1 MLARANPE
9 TSSPGVCWSGE
20 ADGIGLGLVSTIEGV
35 ALIDADGD
43 EVGEGEAVGDGVDR
57 GEAEGEGVVV
67 GDGAI
72 DGVGVGAIQ
81 RGSIVKRATRCS
93 TKPSRWVT
101 RQYIAYLPGAS
112 SGIPLR

>member
-1 MLARANPE
+1 MC
-9 TSSPGVCWSGE
+9 GSGE
-20 ADGIGLGLVSTIEGV
+20 ADATGLGPDSVIEGV
-35 ALIDADGD
+35 ALGEPDGD
-43 EVGEGEAVGDGVDR
+43 EVGEGEAVGVRDGR
-57 GEAEGEGVVV
+57 GVGVGEGVVV

-93 TKPSRWVT
+93 TNPSRWVT

-112 SGIPLR
+112 SGIPLK